1 MGNFSSLDFE
11 DRALKGT
18 FGRKTVR
25 FSQFEVSYD
34 NVSYIIVKSQQ
45 QVEELCERLRLEVFH
60 VSLPQLPPKSPRSPR
75 GGGTGT
81 TPAADEYLI
90 ALAEKGAS
98 LADSRTLRTVKLN
111 LECAGFSIF
120 NLFFLSIVSDD
131 EYCGEREGAVLGGGG
146 AEEGVVEQ
154 KEGRSSQ
161 VAEAV
166 LCGEIWDV
174 VLFSR

>member
-1 MGNFSSLDFE
+1 MVRCVIFVFLFFFLFFFSLFLFSPFFRGLCWSRRWLYIWKTNLGNFSSLDFE

-98 LADSRTLRTVKLN
+98 LADSRTLRTVK
-111 LECAGFSIF
+111 FRDWVFIF
-120 NLFFLSIVSDD
+120 KIFLFFS
-131 EYCGEREGAVLGGGG
+131 
-146 AEEGVVEQ
+146 
-154 KEGRSSQ
+154 
-161 VAEAV
+161 
-166 LCGEIWDV
+166 
-174 VLFSR
+174 F